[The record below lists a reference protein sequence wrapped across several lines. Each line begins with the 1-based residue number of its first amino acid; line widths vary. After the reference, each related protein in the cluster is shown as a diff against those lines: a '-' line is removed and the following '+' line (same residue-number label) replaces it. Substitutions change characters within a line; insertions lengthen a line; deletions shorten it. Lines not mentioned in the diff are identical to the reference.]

1 MGAYL
6 HLYFCQNMFCPWWS
20 SYLSTIDDGLET
32 RPTQSVHSE
41 SRHWDGNATPQTHM
55 ASNVGRIS

>member
-1 MGAYL
+1 
-6 HLYFCQNMFCPWWS
+6 MFCPWWS

-32 RPTQSVHSE
+32 RPAQSVHSE
-41 SRHWDGNATPQTHM
+41 SRHWDGNATPQTHV